1 MNDAAFVE
9 TEAARIS
16 GPDRRIAM
24 LLMALFA
31 VLWAVLEDE
40 LGVRLRHPYDLTE
53 IVWCRYAAHLLV
65 VGLVWGVR
73 HPTTFWRTS
82 RPGLQFGR
90 SFLMLIM
97 PVSFAL
103 AVMQGVAASSV
114 WAVFW
119 SAPLMIV
126 CLARVLSPERV
137 PAWVWVVTIAASLG
151 AIAMVGPRSLPT
163 GMGAVWPLMMAASF
177 ALYVVLTRTLRTET
191 LSANLFYTAVGVI
204 IPLSFYVPRIWVMP
218 SRHDAVILFGIGA
231 LGFLALLALDRA
243 AERAEVSRTAPFLTL
258 QVVAVLFINWSRQT
272 AQFSLTTLAGALL
285 VVTSL
290 TALWIAGP
298 RVTLAETP

>member
-1 MNDAAFVE
+1 MNDGAFVDSR
-9 TEAARIS
+9 AKSVS

-53 IVWCRYAAHLLV
+53 IVWFRYATHLLV

-73 HPTTFWRTS
+73 QPTTFWRTS
-82 RPGLQFGR
+82 RLGLQLGR
-90 SFLMLIM
+90 SILMLIM

-103 AVMQGVAASSV
+103 AVMQGAPASAV

-126 CLARVLSPERV
+126 CFARVLSPERV
-137 PAWVWVVTIAASLG
+137 PAWVWAVTIAASLG
-151 AIAMVGPRSLPT
+151 AIAMVGPRGLPG
-163 GMGAVWPLMMAASF
+163 GMGAVWPVLMAASF

-204 IPLSFYVPRIWVMP
+204 IPLSVYVPRIWVMP

-243 AERAEVSRTAPFLTL
+243 AERAEVSRTAAFLTL
-258 QVVAVLFINWSRQT
+258 QVAAVLFINWSRQT
-272 AQFSLTTLAGALL
+272 AQFSTVTLVGALL
-285 VVTSL
+285 VVSSL
-290 TALWIAGP
+290 TALWFAGTRVRLADP
-298 RVTLAETP
+298 R